1 MSPAPY
7 LKQLATRCSH
17 IAGEIADDDGFVSVR
32 GLTERFGASLL
43 VRPLLVEGMLASTEQ
58 ASDGLDGKSRHR
70 WCLLLDRETH
80 DVGSREIAEER
91 FGFPLSSR
99 MRNTVAHELAHS
111 LAFRPTEF
119 GVEFPRQFSS
129 QKTKQEFVE
138 AIERETEKLSPLLL
152 MPDALLDR
160 IFSTEKDAL
169 SIQELCAVMR
179 NAGVSR
185 YVFVNRVNLL
195 KLVDPKRIHSR
206 DCLSNIAIGIGEWSS
221 DREAILKAWP
231 LFTNFEGG
239 KVPGFLFQL
248 QRRIPVAAKS
258 LFTDPAFGLCAGDSD
273 TTELKVPAGTPRN
286 PTTVTLPI
294 RFTVETVPRKF
305 GSEFLYVV
313 QSLRG

>member
-1 MSPAPY
+1 MSPAIY

-17 IAGEIADDDGFVSVR
+17 IAGEIADDDGFISVR

-58 ASDGLDGKSRHR
+58 ASEGPDGANRHR

-80 DVGSREIAEER
+80 DVGMREIAEER
-91 FGFPLSSR
+91 FGLPLSAR

-111 LAFRPTEF
+111 LAFRSTEF

-152 MPDALLDR
+152 IPDTLLDR
-160 IFSTEKDAL
+160 IFSTAKKFLA
-169 SIQELCAVMR
+169 IQELCDAMR

-206 DCLSNIAIGIGEWSS
+206 DCLSNVAIGIGEWISE
-221 DREAILKAWP
+221 REASLKVWP

-248 QRRIPVAAKS
+248 QRRIPVAAKT
-258 LFTDPAFGLCAGDSD
+258 LFTDPAFQLCAGDLD
-273 TTELKVPAGTPRN
+273 TTELEVSAGTPRN
-286 PTTVTLPI
+286 PTTVALPI
-294 RFTVETVPRKF
+294 RFTVEMVPRKC
-305 GSEFLYVV
+305 GNEFLYLV
-313 QSLRG
+313 QSLPG